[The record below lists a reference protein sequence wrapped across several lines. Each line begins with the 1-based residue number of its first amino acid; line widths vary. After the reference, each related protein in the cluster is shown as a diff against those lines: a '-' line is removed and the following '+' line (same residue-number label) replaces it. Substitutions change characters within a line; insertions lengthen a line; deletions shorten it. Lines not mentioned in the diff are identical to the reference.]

1 MTPFLEGSE
10 ANMDLLHSSDP
21 AERRRGLLALGES
34 GDEMAADAIAPL
46 LRGDPDREVRLDAA
60 QSLRKLPGLKTTA
73 LLLEKAASDDVLLVR
88 VAALEALEHRKDP
101 RAVAGLI
108 NLWRLSRAKYDDVVH
123 IGARKA
129 LIDTGRSVVP
139 ELMRALRDSCATVRE
154 FSLEVLGK
162 VGDRSLKDQIVPLTK
177 DPDDLVRLAAARALD
192 EIENK
197 GPPSN

>member
-1 MTPFLEGSE
+1 
-10 ANMDLLHSSDP
+10 MDLLHSSDS
-21 AERRRGLLALGES
+21 AERRRALLALGES

-60 QSLRKLPGLKTTA
+60 HSVGKLPGPKSTA

-88 VAALEALEHRKDP
+88 VAALEALEQRRDP
-101 RAVAGLI
+101 HAAPGLI
-108 NLWRLSRAKYDDVVH
+108 NLWRLSRTKDDGVVH

-129 LIDTGRSVVP
+129 LIDTGPSVVP
-139 ELMRALRDSCATVRE
+139 ELVRALGDSCATVRE
-154 FSLEVLGK
+154 LSLEVLGK
-162 VGDRSLKDQIVPLTK
+162 IGDRSLKVQVVPLTK
-177 DPDDLVRLAAARALD
+177 DPDDLVRRAAASALD